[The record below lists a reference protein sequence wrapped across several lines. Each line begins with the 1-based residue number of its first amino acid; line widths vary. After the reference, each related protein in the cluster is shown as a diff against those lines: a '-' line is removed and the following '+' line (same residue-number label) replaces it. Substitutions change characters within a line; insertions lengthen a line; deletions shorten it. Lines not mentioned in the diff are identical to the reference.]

1 MKIGASAFAWTA
13 QFELKHLPLLAEV
26 KQMGIDGFEIPIFD
40 PAQPPAA
47 EIRKA
52 MEENGL
58 ECTVCAILPA
68 GINPISPEASER
80 SKALRH
86 LSAVIE
92 TAAECGAKLIAGPLF
107 APIGY
112 LPPHRPTGG
121 EWNWGVEFFQQVSP
135 MAAAHGITRAI
146 EPVNRSET
154 FYLRTASDALRLC
167 EAVAHPGLGVTID
180 TFHANIEE
188 KSIDGAIR
196 TLGPHLKHLHA
207 SESDRSL
214 LGSGHVNFPAIVAT
228 LKAVQY
234 QGFLMIEGF
243 GFSEEEK
250 NAPGYLWAESHVAP
264 RDIAAQGAGYLRALI
279 GGSMS

>member
-1 MKIGASAFAWTA
+1 MKIGISAFAWTG
-13 QFELKHLPLLAEV
+13 QFELKHLPLLTEA
-26 KQMGIDGFEIPIFD
+26 KQMGIDGFEIPLFD
-40 PAQPPAA
+40 PAQPPAV
-47 EIRKA
+47 EIRRA

-68 GINPISPEASER
+68 GVNPISPEAAER
-80 SKALRH
+80 SKALQH
-86 LSAVIE
+86 LSATIE

-112 LPPHRPTGG
+112 LPPHRPTSD
-121 EWNWGVEFFQQVSP
+121 EWNWAVEFFQQVSP
-135 MAAAHGITRAI
+135 VAAAHGITLAV

-154 FYLRTASDALRLC
+154 FFLRTAGDALRLC
-167 EAVAHPGLGVTID
+167 QAVAHPSLGVTID

-214 LGSGHVNFPAIVAT
+214 LGGGHMNFPTIIAA
-228 LKAVQY
+228 LKEIQY
-234 QGFLMIEGF
+234 QSFLMIEGF
-243 GFSEEEK
+243 GFAEEEK
-250 NAPGYLWAESHVAP
+250 NAPGYLWAEVQVAP
-264 RDIAAQGAGYLRALI
+264 KDIAVQGKNYLGALM
-279 GGSMS
+279 G